1 MAWISTIPP
10 DEAEGRLKEAY
21 DWQAARLGFPG
32 EFTILGSLA
41 PEIVHIRLELYKAS
55 ENVASKLTPRQKN
68 LIGHVVSALNVTPYC
83 ASQTRVKLRELGV
96 DDEERARI
104 ERGDYDSFD
113 DADAAIL
120 HYAAKL
126 TADPGSVT
134 QADIERMRA
143 AGLDDLDILH
153 VNNQTAHLN
162 YTNRVANG
170 LGLLHEIDADA
181 YDPFQAIPQ

>member
-1 MAWISTIPP
+1 MPWISTISP
-10 DEAEGRLKEAY
+10 DDAEGRLKEAY

-32 EFTILGSLA
+32 DFTILGSLA
-41 PEIVHIRLELYKAS
+41 PDLVHIRLELYKVS
-55 ENVASKLTPRQKN
+55 ENIKSKLTPRQKN

-96 DDEERARI
+96 DDDERQRI

-113 DADAAIL
+113 AADAAIL
-120 HYAAKL
+120 HYTAKL

-134 QADIERMRA
+134 RDDVERMRA

-153 VNNQTAHLN
+153 VNNQAAHLN

-170 LGLLHEIDADA
+170 LGLLHEIDADS
-181 YDPFQAIPQ
+181 YDPFQAIPE